1 MKVLQVGKF
10 YPIRGGVEKVMW
22 DLTSHLPAAGVDCDM
37 LCAILPADGP
47 DPEDAPYARSEA
59 GTLVFS
65 LPGGGRVFC
74 VKAWVKKAATML
86 SPAMVHWLRKHG
98 GEYDIVHIHHPD
110 PMAAMALRISGFKGK
125 VVLHWH
131 SDILSQKGLML
142 LYKPLQRWLIRRA
155 DVVVGTTPVY
165 IKSSPWLQD
174 YQKKC
179 NFVPIGI
186 EAMPPGDAA
195 SIRLRHACKVMVL
208 SVGRLVPYKGFTYL
222 VDAAAWLPEGWK
234 VVIGGEGPLRK
245 ELEEQIRARGLQ
257 GKVALEGYLPQEQL
271 PSYFAACD
279 AFVLSSVM
287 KTEAF
292 GIVQIEAMS
301 LGKPVV
307 ATTVEG
313 SGMAW
318 VNAHGVSGLNVPPG
332 DTRALADAL
341 VKVVEG
347 KEQFGKAARE
357 RFRELFTTERMI
369 EKIKRIYE
377 AQME

>member
-10 YPIRGGVEKVMW
+10 YPIRGGVERVMW

-47 DPEDAPYARSEA
+47 DPEDVPYARSEA

-74 VKAWVKKAATML
+74 VKAWAKKAATML
-86 SPAMVHWLRKHG
+86 SPTMLRWLRKHG

-110 PMAAMALRISGFKGK
+110 PMAALSLRFSGFKGK

-131 SDILSQKGLML
+131 SDILSQKGMLL

-179 NFVPIGI
+179 TFVPIGI
-186 EAMPPGDAA
+186 EAMPPGDA
-195 SIRLRHACKVMVL
+195 SSVRLRHACKVMVL
-208 SVGRLVPYKGFTYL
+208 SVGRLVPYKGFTHL

-245 ELEEQIRARGLQ
+245 ELEAQIRTKGLE
-257 GKVALEGYLPQEQL
+257 GKVVLEGYLPQEQL

-307 ATTVEG
+307 ATSVEG

-318 VNAHGVSGLNVPPG
+318 VNAHGESGLNVPPG
-332 DTRALADAL
+332 DARALADAL